1 MDPFT
6 RTIQIGT
13 RAYALTSD
21 DTYLCDLADPFEPDL
36 VALATALIQPTQ
48 GVCDIGANIGCTAL
62 LFSQLARAVHAYE
75 PVPSTFQFLAT
86 NVAAVATI
94 TAYNYGLGREA
105 AQIPMHYSAASRA
118 GGFLAPTLARPDG
131 HVTET
136 AQIYP
141 LDQCA
146 FGQALP
152 CIDVL
157 KLDVEGSELAVLD
170 GATATLAACHPLVLL
185 EMNHWCL
192 NAFHRITVPDFLD
205 QLCATF
211 PVLLALQ
218 GQTYLDVHDP
228 SERYVVMYRHIL
240 QCHYMTLVGAFAAT
254 QVQPVL
260 DTYHHGIA

>member
-1 MDPFT
+1 MDPFI

-13 RAYALTSD
+13 TAYPVTGD
-21 DTYLCDLADPFEPDL
+21 DTYLRDLADPFEPDL
-36 VALATALIQPTQ
+36 AALATALVQPTHV
-48 GVCDIGANIGCTAL
+48 VCDIGANIGCTAL
-62 LFSQLARAVHAYE
+62 LFSQLAAHVHAYE

-86 NVAAVATI
+86 NVAAAPNV
-94 TAYNYGLGREA
+94 TAYRYGLGRA
-105 AQIPMHYSAASRA
+105 RAQIPLHYSADNRA
-118 GGFLAPTLARPDG
+118 GGFLAPTLPRPGG

-136 AQIYP
+136 GQIVP

-152 CIDVL
+152 RVDVL
-157 KLDVEGSELAVLD
+157 KIDVEGSELAVLE
-170 GATATLAACHPLVLL
+170 GGQGTLATCQPLVLL

-218 GQTYLDVHDP
+218 GQTWLDVHNP
-228 SERYVVMYRHIL
+228 SERYVLMYRHIL
-240 QCHYMTLVGAFAAT
+240 QFHYMTLLGAFTAA

-260 DTYHHGIA
+260 DTYCHGAD